1 MTTNILL
8 AIGIFWGLTI
18 TTTAVFVAAVAVCK
32 YIDKRDINEGL
43 DFLANAATVTT
54 ALAVAAILWV
64 SACSFLSDRFQEQNT
79 SAKNAASSEYTAK
92 GVESANAESALIL
105 DVSVRGLR

>member
-8 AIGIFWGLTI
+8 AIGVFWGLTI
-18 TTTAVFVAAVAVCK
+18 TTIAVFVAVDAVCK
-32 YIDKRDINEGL
+32 YISKRDINEGL
-43 DFLANAATVTT
+43 DFLANVATVTT

-64 SACSFLSDRFQEQNT
+64 SACSFLSNRFQEQNT

-105 DVSVRGLR
+105 DISVRDLR